1 MTVMPSIGWKEG
13 DCFVGD
19 FKRLIKRMG
28 MGRRYVLLLLLR
40 APFDGA
46 RAWML
51 AALMKSVFRCLEAG
65 EAEGLPEICVS
76 YGILCALL
84 FCYNGTVWSL
94 YAAFAARAEAAL
106 RGRLLERI
114 LKLGCRQVEARARGE
129 WMTRLGSDARAAF
142 EMMNG
147 PLNIPHAV
155 VAILNT
161 TLSSA
166 LLLGG
171 SPLLAGVAWLWIL
184 PHLVLHER
192 MVLRAIPG
200 LKEESQRAM
209 AQCTSAIGPL
219 IEEADAIRIYDAG
232 GLLLADCA
240 RHSRS
245 LMAANLGMHR
255 RGALGGMLTRIFG
268 IGGYFSMLLS
278 GALLMEKGCMS
289 FSDVVYCFQVR
300 GSMLAGLF
308 MLIASLG
315 NLRANGVCVKRVNEV
330 LDE

>member
-28 MGRRYVLLLLLR
+28 IGRRYVLLLLLR

-106 RGRLLERI
+106 RGRVLKRI

-161 TLSSA
+161 VLSSI

-184 PHLVLHER
+184 TGR
-192 MVLRAIPG
+192 IANRAG
-200 LKEESQRAM
+200 RFRKA
-209 AQCTSAIGPL
+209 
-219 IEEADAIRIYDAG
+219 
-232 GLLLADCA
+232 
-240 RHSRS
+240 
-245 LMAANLGMHR
+245 
-255 RGALGGMLTRIFG
+255 
-268 IGGYFSMLLS
+268 
-278 GALLMEKGCMS
+278 
-289 FSDVVYCFQVR
+289 
-300 GSMLAGLF
+300 AGLPRLWGDLATD
-308 MLIASLG
+308 M
-315 NLRANGVCVKRVNEV
+315 
-330 LDE
+330 

>member
-1 MTVMPSIGWKEG
+1 MADMPSIGWKGG
-13 DCFVGD
+13 DCYMGEFR
-19 FKRLIKRMG
+19 RLIKRLG
-28 MGRRYVLLLLLR
+28 MGRRYVFLLLLR

-46 RAWML
+46 RAWMM
-51 AALMKSVFRCLEAG
+51 AALLQSVFRCLEAG
-65 EAEGLPEICVS
+65 DREGLPEICVS

-94 YAAFAARAEAAL
+94 YAAFAARVEAAL

-114 LKLGCRQVEARARGE
+114 LGLGCRQVEAWARGE
-129 WMTRLGSDARAAF
+129 WMTRLGSDVRAAF

-147 PLNIPHAV
+147 SLNIPHAL
-155 VAILNT
+155 VATLNT
-161 TLSSA
+161 AMSSI

-171 SPLLAGVAWLWIL
+171 SPVLAGVAWIWIL
-184 PHLVLHER
+184 PHLFLHER
-192 MVLRAIPG
+192 VVLRAIPG
-200 LKEESQRAM
+200 LKEESRQAM
-209 AQCTSAIGPL
+209 ARCTSAIGPL

-232 GLLLADCA
+232 GLLLEECA

-245 LMAANLGMHR
+245 LMAANLRMHR
-255 RGALGGMLTRIFG
+255 RSAMGGMLTRLFG

-278 GALLMEKGCMS
+278 GAVLMEQGGMS

-300 GSMLAGLF
+300 GSVLAGLF

-315 NLRANGVCVKRVNEV
+315 NLRANGVCVRRVNEV